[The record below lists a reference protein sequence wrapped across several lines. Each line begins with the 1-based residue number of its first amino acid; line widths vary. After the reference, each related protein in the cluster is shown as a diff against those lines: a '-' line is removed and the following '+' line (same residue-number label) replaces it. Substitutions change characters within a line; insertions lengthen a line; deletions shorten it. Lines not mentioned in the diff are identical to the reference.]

1 MLRATRAETTMIG
14 RWRGILLL
22 GAVLLGVAGCNSDG
36 ANPYDYDPD
45 YNHSIDSDI
54 SATHDAGA
62 PTITN
67 RGPRGSENW
76 RLGDPRPVAR

>member
-1 MLRATRAETTMIG
+1 MTKA
-14 RWRGILLL
+14 WRVILLV
-22 GAVLLGVAGCNSDG
+22 GAVVSLAACAADG
-36 ANPYDYDPD
+36 QQPYDYNPD

-62 PTITN
+62 PTVTN
-67 RGPRGSENW
+67 EGPRGSENW